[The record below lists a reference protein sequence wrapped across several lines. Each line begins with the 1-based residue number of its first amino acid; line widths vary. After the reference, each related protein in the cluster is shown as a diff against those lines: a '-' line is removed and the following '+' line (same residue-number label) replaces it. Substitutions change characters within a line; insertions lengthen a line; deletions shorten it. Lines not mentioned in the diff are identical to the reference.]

1 MFFTDQ
7 VLITNSHFPA
17 NTILGGSLVLVS
29 LGVSYRKAPLA
40 TLDALSFRDVPAF
53 YKLLRGT
60 QELNGAI
67 ILQTCNR
74 VELLLDARDPSHIR
88 DHVLREWALET
99 KFKLGELNE
108 LVEVR
113 EGKTVVEYLIRLAA
127 GLESMLIGEN
137 QIVGQ
142 LKNSLSEA
150 LSNGSASAL
159 LEDTLHRSISA
170 GSSIREQT
178 GIGRGTVSLGSAAM
192 KLAEEILGKLDD
204 SHVLLLGTGQVGML
218 VMKALKSRGISNVIV
233 ASRTVQRTRSFC
245 RAFGGTAVEFQAV
258 PSQLAKMDLV
268 IVATRSSNHVLTK
281 HSFSQQ
287 GNGTKRKL
295 MILDLSNPRNVDPNV
310 GELEDVVFKT
320 IDDLRGIADDA
331 LARRRELVKKAE
343 VLVGPRVEKIT
354 ALLQREEAE
363 PIVSDIYRRADQIR
377 EEVLNKTLSKLDLTV
392 EQQKS
397 LENMTV
403 SLVEKLLDQPVVNL
417 RRAAERK
424 DERLLTAAGQIFQGE

>member
-1 MFFTDQ
+1 
-7 VLITNSHFPA
+7 
-17 NTILGGSLVLVS
+17 
-29 LGVSYRKAPLA
+29 
-40 TLDALSFRDVPAF
+40 
-53 YKLLRGT
+53 
-60 QELNGAI
+60 
-67 ILQTCNR
+67 
-74 VELLLDARDPSHIR
+74 
-88 DHVLREWALET
+88 
-99 KFKLGELNE
+99 
-108 LVEVR
+108 
-113 EGKTVVEYLIRLAA
+113 
-127 GLESMLIGEN
+127 
-137 QIVGQ
+137 
-142 LKNSLSEA
+142 
-150 LSNGSASAL
+150 
-159 LEDTLHRSISA
+159 
-170 GSSIREQT
+170 
-178 GIGRGTVSLGSAAM
+178 
-192 KLAEEILGKLDD
+192 
-204 SHVLLLGTGQVGML
+204 
-218 VMKALKSRGISNVIV
+218 
-233 ASRTVQRTRSFC
+233 
-245 RAFGGTAVEFQAV
+245 
-258 PSQLAKMDLV
+258 
-268 IVATRSSNHVLTK
+268 
-281 HSFSQQ
+281 
-287 GNGTKRKL
+287 

>member
-1 MFFTDQ
+1 
-7 VLITNSHFPA
+7 
-17 NTILGGSLVLVS
+17 VLVS

-53 YKLLRGT
+53 YKLLRVT

-108 LVEVR
+108 LVE
-113 EGKTVVEYLIRLAA
+113 YLIRLAA

-159 LEDTLHRSISA
+159 LEDTVHRSISA
-170 GSSIREQT
+170 GSTIREQT

-204 SHVLLLGTGQVGML
+204 NHVLLLGTGQVGML

-245 RAFGGTAVEFQAV
+245 RAFGGTAVEFQTV

-281 HSFSQQ
+281 HSFSQR